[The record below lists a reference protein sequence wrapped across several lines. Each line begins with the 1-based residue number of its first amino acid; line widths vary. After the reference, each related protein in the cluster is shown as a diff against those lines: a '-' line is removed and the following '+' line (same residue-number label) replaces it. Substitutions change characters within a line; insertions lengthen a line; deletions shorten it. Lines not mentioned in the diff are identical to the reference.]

1 MFVCTML
8 GRVNV
13 VGCWGTRSGKGRH
26 RGNRGKQKK
35 KTASPY
41 HLAAM
46 APAAESLPDG

>member
-1 MFVCTML
+1 MSL
-8 GRVNV
+8 D
-13 VGCWGTRSGKGRH
+13 VGEPGVE
-26 RGNRGKQKK
+26 RGDTGVTEGNKK

>member
-1 MFVCTML
+1 MSL
-8 GRVNV
+8 D
-13 VGCWGTRSGKGRH
+13 VGEPGVE
-26 RGNRGKQKK
+26 RGDTGVTEGNKKK